1 MVIALG
7 DSVSLSLPLF
17 LPLSLPLSLSL
28 TRTHTGWKRRM
39 AIALG
44 DPLRPEAKF
53 VVQSLRRSGLDVGI
67 LSGDSQVDYQVVT

>member
-1 MVIALG
+1 
-7 DSVSLSLPLF
+7 
-17 LPLSLPLSLSL
+17 
-28 TRTHTGWKRRM
+28 M